1 MFCPCSF
8 LVLSSPFPITTCSA
22 ETHFQIVALRVTDGS
37 NNLRHTLLCSK
48 WQPYP
53 PGAVW
58 LEMKFLA
65 HIFFF
70 VDLLGDN
77 PLFSDICAAMETPD
91 ASPVFPPFINDLTL
105 GYSKG
110 YSSSI

>member
-1 MFCPCSF
+1 MF
-8 LVLSSPFPITTCSA
+8 LSSPSVAFPIITCSA
-22 ETHFQIVALRVTDGS
+22 ETNFQIVALRMTHGS
-37 NNLRHTLLCSK
+37 NIPHHTLLCSK

-53 PGAVW
+53 PAAVW

-77 PLFSDICAAMETPD
+77 PLFSDICAAVETPD
-91 ASPVFPPFINDLTL
+91 ASPIFPPIINDLTL

-110 YSSSI
+110 YLSSI